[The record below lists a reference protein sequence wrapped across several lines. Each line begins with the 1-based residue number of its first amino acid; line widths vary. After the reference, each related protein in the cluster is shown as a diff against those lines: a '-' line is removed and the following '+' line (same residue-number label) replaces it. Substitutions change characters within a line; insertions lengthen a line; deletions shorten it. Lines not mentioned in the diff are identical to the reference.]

1 VSENHTSD
9 DGTGVDPKYRSFDPP
24 EHPSLRNPR
33 TNPRGVRHVDETA
46 QDRMAVEDRPRV
58 QAAQGRRA
66 TMIAAAKRRLRTLSP
81 RRNAVDPGENL
92 DARSALQV

>member
-1 VSENHTSD
+1 MSETNAPD

-24 EHPSLRNPR
+24 EHPSLRNPQ

-46 QDRMAVEDRPRV
+46 QDSMAVEDRPRV

-66 TMIAAAKRRLRTLSP
+66 TMIAAAKRRLRTHSL
-81 RRNAVDPGENL
+81 RRNAVD
-92 DARSALQV
+92 R